1 VRAAAISVRSVRSVA
16 AFAALVATVTLS
28 TVALPGSVGGS
39 HVRGLVRHTGGLNA
53 KVAAASGLGPAA
65 LRFGRSVGS
74 PTQGHLIGGER
85 LTESEALRIVPSD
98 TAGDV
103 RWGLEPLVAMIERG
117 SRAVRKQFPDAVL
130 SVGHLSRE
138 GGGDVDQHRSHE
150 SGRDADV
157 GFYVRSYSGR
167 PLMPS
172 HLVAFRG
179 DGTARSWPGAYFDDA
194 RNWTLVASLCNDPQA
209 RVTHIFVA
217 APLRARLLA
226 QAERVGAPART
237 RMRAAELMQQPHG
250 TLPHDDHF
258 HVRIACP
265 AHMTSCIENP
275 APRVIA
281 HARVHAPVRRSS
293 NGSSPAGAPG
303 PRDGEPSPRALVTAA
318 PQRTPAPAPTPEL
331 APAHEPALPGKAE
344 APADDA
350 PPASMVVPVDD
361 VDG

>member
-1 VRAAAISVRSVRSVA
+1 VRAAPI

-28 TVALPGSVGGS
+28 TVAFPGSVGGS
-39 HVRGLVRHTGGLNA
+39 HVRGLAGGF
-53 KVAAASGLGPAA
+53 KVAPALGPAA

-74 PTQGHLIGGER
+74 PTQGHLIGGEH

-103 RWGLEPLVAMIERG
+103 RWGLAPLVSMIERG

-138 GGGDVDQHRSHE
+138 GGGDLDQHRSHE

-157 GFYVRSYSGR
+157 GFYVRSYTGR

-179 DGTARSWPGAYFDDA
+179 DGTAPSWPGAYFDDA
-194 RNWTLVASLCNDPQA
+194 RNWTLVSSFCNDPQA
-209 RVTHIFVA
+209 RVTHIFIA

-226 QAERVGAPART
+226 YAERIGAAAHT

-281 HARVHAPVRRSS
+281 HTRAHAAPHRSPGASPV
-293 NGSSPAGAPG
+293 GAPG

-318 PQRTPAPAPTPEL
+318 PKHAPAHEPAL
-331 APAHEPALPGKAE
+331 APAHEPALAPAHEPAPAAKPE